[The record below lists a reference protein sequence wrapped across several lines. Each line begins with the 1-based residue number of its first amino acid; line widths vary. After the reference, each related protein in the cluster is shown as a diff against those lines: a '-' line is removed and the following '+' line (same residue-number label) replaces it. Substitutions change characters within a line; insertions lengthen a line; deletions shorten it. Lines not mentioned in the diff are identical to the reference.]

1 MTTRTQVGFAAGLL
15 AAAAAFAR
23 VKRMSRRLDFGG
35 RSVVITGG
43 SRGLGLLIARQL
55 AREGALLTIAARDRR
70 ELDVARTELEA
81 SGARVS
87 SVVCDIGVPSEARDL
102 IHQVVDRTGRID
114 VLINNAGIMTV
125 GPIEHMTPTD
135 FERAMDVHF
144 RGPLHTML
152 AAIPFMKQQAM
163 GRIVN
168 VSSIGGKIGVPHLAP
183 YCASKFA
190 LTGLSE
196 SLRAEL
202 AKDGIYVTGV
212 FPGLMRTGSPFN
224 ALFKG
229 RHREEFMWFA
239 ISGSLPLLTVEA
251 SRAASKLIDACRYGD
266 AELVIGWPA
275 RVAIIS
281 EAVAPGLVARAAFLA
296 NRFVLPAPEPN
307 PGVESYSGWQ
317 SISRAAP
324 SFLTKLTDRAALR
337 NNEIPVSGGPAP
349 SPRSADL

>member
-1 MTTRTQVGFAAGLL
+1 
-15 AAAAAFAR
+15 
-23 VKRMSRRLDFGG
+23 
-35 RSVVITGG
+35 
-43 SRGLGLLIARQL
+43 
-55 AREGALLTIAARDRR
+55 
-70 ELDVARTELEA
+70 
-81 SGARVS
+81 
-87 SVVCDIGVPSEARDL
+87 
-102 IHQVVDRTGRID
+102 
-114 VLINNAGIMTV
+114 
-125 GPIEHMTPTD
+125 
-135 FERAMDVHF
+135 
-144 RGPLHTML
+144 
-152 AAIPFMKQQAM
+152 M

-183 YCASKFA
+183 HCASKFA

-202 AKDGIYVTGV
+202 AKDGIYVTSV

-239 ISGSLPLLTVEA
+239 ISGSLPLVTVEA
-251 SRAASKLIDACRYGD
+251 SRAASKLIEACRYGD

-281 EAVAPGLVARAAFLA
+281 EAVTPGLVARAAFLA

-324 SFLTKLTDRAALR
+324 SLLTRLTDRAALQ
-337 NNEIPVSGGPAP
+337 NNEVPASGRPAP
-349 SPRSADL
+349 SR